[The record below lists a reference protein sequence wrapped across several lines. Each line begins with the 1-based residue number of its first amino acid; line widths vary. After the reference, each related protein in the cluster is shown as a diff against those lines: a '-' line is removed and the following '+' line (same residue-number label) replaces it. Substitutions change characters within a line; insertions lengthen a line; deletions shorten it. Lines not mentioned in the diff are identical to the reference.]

1 VLQISQ
7 PGLTAVIKQ
16 LEESFG
22 TKLLVRL
29 RTGVSLTST
38 GEEFLRF
45 ANESL
50 ARLEEAEQRI
60 NGLECGDVGSF
71 VIGCHESL
79 GAYFLP
85 QWMTRF
91 LDANPRIQLSLSN
104 APSRAVLHATVDRS
118 VQFGLVVNPEPH
130 PDLVQMKLFRDAV
143 DLFVLAETAPPAGDL
158 AAAMERLRRGPLVF
172 AGRVLQSQEIVDKLA
187 ALGAL
192 SSRVLPCGDLELV
205 KSFALAGLG
214 VAVLPRR
221 VARYCQDGR
230 LRRLHPSL
238 PFVADEIHLLFRGD
252 AHRTRAFM
260 ITKDAIVAHG
270 RALDGDFE
278 ESGNAAISQNR
289 QARQGAGR
297 RLRGVRQ
304 CGNFPKSA
312 GELSAIVLPCALV
325 RYPAQN

>member
-1 VLQISQ
+1 MLDHLRYFQAVARCGSLSAAARVLQVSQ

-38 GEEFLRF
+38 GEELLRF

-50 ARLEEAEQRI
+50 VRMEELEQRI
-60 NGLECGDVGSF
+60 NGLESDEAGSF

-85 QWMTRF
+85 QWMTQF
-91 LDANPRIQLSLSN
+91 LESNPRIQITLSN
-104 APSRAVLHATVDRS
+104 APSRVVLNATVERT
-118 VQFGLVVNPEPH
+118 VHFGIVVNPEPH

-143 DLFVLAETAPPAGDL
+143 DLFVLAEGAPGTDDL
-158 AAAMERLRRGPLVF
+158 DAAKERLRRGPLVF
-172 AGRVLQSQEIVDKLA
+172 AGRVLQSQQMIDQLA
-187 ALGAL
+187 AMDAL
-192 SSRVLPCGDLELV
+192 PSRLLSCGDLELV

-221 VARYCQDGR
+221 VARYWQERR
-230 LRRLHPSL
+230 LRRLHPAL
-238 PFVADEIHLLFRGD
+238 PFIADEIHLLFRGD
-252 AHRTRAFM
+252 AHRTRAFL

-270 RALDGDFE
+270 RALDSDYE
-278 ESGNAAISQNR
+278 Q
-289 QARQGAGR
+289 
-297 RLRGVRQ
+297 
-304 CGNFPKSA
+304 
-312 GELSAIVLPCALV
+312 
-325 RYPAQN
+325 

>member
-1 VLQISQ
+1 MLEHLRYFQAVARCGSLSAAARILQVSQ

-38 GEEFLRF
+38 GEELLRF

-50 ARLEEAEQRI
+50 ARLEEVEHRI
-60 NGLECGDVGSF
+60 KGLESEEVGSF

-91 LDANPRIQLSLSN
+91 LESNPRIQLSLSN
-104 APSRAVLHATVDRS
+104 ASSRAVLEATVERS
-118 VQFGLVVNPEPH
+118 VHFGLVVNPDPH

-143 DLFVLAETAPPAGDL
+143 DLFVLADGAPEAGDL
-158 AAAMERLRRGPLVF
+158 EAAKQRLRRGPLVF
-172 AGRVLQSQEIVDKLA
+172 AGRIVQSQQIIDQLA
-187 ALGAL
+187 ALDAL
-192 SSRVLPCGDLELV
+192 PPRLLSCGDLELV

-214 VAVLPRR
+214 IAIIPRR
-221 VARYCQDGR
+221 VARYLQER
-230 LRRLHPSL
+230 KLRRLHPAL

-252 AHRTRAFM
+252 AHRTRAFV

-270 RALDGDFE
+270 RALDCDYE
-278 ESGNAAISQNR
+278 E
-289 QARQGAGR
+289 
-297 RLRGVRQ
+297 
-304 CGNFPKSA
+304 
-312 GELSAIVLPCALV
+312 
-325 RYPAQN
+325 

>member
-1 VLQISQ
+1 MLDHLRYFQTVARCGSLSAAARVLQVSQ

-38 GEEFLRF
+38 GEELLRF

-50 ARLEEAEQRI
+50 ARLEQVEHQI
-60 NGLECGDVGSF
+60 KGLESDEVGSF

-91 LDANPRIQLSLSN
+91 LESNPRIQLSLSN
-104 APSRAVLHATVDRS
+104 APSRAVLNATVERA
-118 VQFGLVVNPEPH
+118 VHFGLVVNPEQH

-143 DLFVLAETAPPAGDL
+143 DLFVLADGAPEAGDL
-158 AAAMERLRRGPLVF
+158 EAAKERLRRGPLVF
-172 AGRVLQSQEIVDKLA
+172 AGRVVQSQQIIERLA
-187 ALGAL
+187 AMDL
-192 SSRVLPCGDLELV
+192 LPPRLLTCGDLELV

-214 VAVLPRR
+214 IAVLPRR
-221 VARYCQDGR
+221 VARYCQERR
-230 LRRLHPSL
+230 LRRLHPTL
-238 PFVADEIHLLFRGD
+238 PFIADEIHLVFRGD
-252 AHRTRAFM
+252 AHRTRAFV

-278 ESGNAAISQNR
+278 E
-289 QARQGAGR
+289 
-297 RLRGVRQ
+297 
-304 CGNFPKSA
+304 
-312 GELSAIVLPCALV
+312 
-325 RYPAQN
+325 

>member
-1 VLQISQ
+1 MLDHLRYFQTVARCGSLSAAARVLQISQ

-38 GEEFLRF
+38 GEELLRF

-50 ARLEEAEQRI
+50 ERLEQVEHQI
-60 NGLECGDVGSF
+60 KGLESDEVGCF

-85 QWMTRF
+85 QWMSRF
-91 LDANPRIQLSLSN
+91 LESNPRIQLDLSN
-104 APSRAVLHATVDRS
+104 APSRVVLNATVERT
-118 VQFGLVVNPEPH
+118 VHFGIVVNPDPH

-143 DLFVLAETAPPAGDL
+143 DLFVLADGAPEPDDL
-158 AAAMERLRRGPLVF
+158 EGAKERLRRGPLVF
-172 AGRVLQSQEIVDKLA
+172 AGRILQSQQIIDQLA
-187 ALGAL
+187 AMDAL
-192 SSRVLPCGDLELV
+192 PSRLLPCGDLELV

-221 VARYCQDGR
+221 VARYLQDTK
-230 LRRLHPSL
+230 LRRLHPAL
-238 PFVADEIHLLFRGD
+238 PFIPDEIHLLFRGD
-252 AHRTRAFM
+252 AHRTRAFV

-270 RALDGDFE
+270 RALDGDYE
-278 ESGNAAISQNR
+278 A
-289 QARQGAGR
+289 
-297 RLRGVRQ
+297 
-304 CGNFPKSA
+304 
-312 GELSAIVLPCALV
+312 
-325 RYPAQN
+325 

>member
-1 VLQISQ
+1 MLDHLRYFQAVARCGRLSAAARVLQVSQ

-38 GEEFLRF
+38 GEELLRF

-50 ARLEEAEQRI
+50 VRLEELEQRI
-60 NGLECGDVGSF
+60 NGLESDEAGSF

-85 QWMTRF
+85 QWMTQF
-91 LDANPRIQLSLSN
+91 LESNPRIQITLSN
-104 APSRAVLHATVDRS
+104 APSRVVLNATVERT
-118 VQFGLVVNPEPH
+118 VHFGIVVNPEPH

-143 DLFVLAETAPPAGDL
+143 DLFVLAEGAPGPDDL
-158 AAAMERLRRGPLVF
+158 DAAKERLRRGPLVF
-172 AGRVLQSQEIVDKLA
+172 AGRVLQSQQMIDQLA
-187 ALGAL
+187 AMDAL
-192 SSRVLPCGDLELV
+192 PSRLLSCGDLELV

-221 VARYCQDGR
+221 VARYWQERR
-230 LRRLHPSL
+230 LRRLHPAL
-238 PFVADEIHLLFRGD
+238 PFIADEIHLLFRGD
-252 AHRTRAFM
+252 AHRTRAFL

-270 RALDGDFE
+270 RALDSDYE
-278 ESGNAAISQNR
+278 Q
-289 QARQGAGR
+289 
-297 RLRGVRQ
+297 
-304 CGNFPKSA
+304 
-312 GELSAIVLPCALV
+312 
-325 RYPAQN
+325 

>member
-1 VLQISQ
+1 MLDHLRYFQAVARCGSLSAAARVLQVSQ

-38 GEEFLRF
+38 GEELLRY

-50 ARLEEAEQRI
+50 VRLEELEQRI
-60 NGLECGDVGSF
+60 KGLESDEAGSF

-85 QWMTRF
+85 QWMTQF
-91 LDANPRIQLSLSN
+91 LESNPRIQITLSN
-104 APSRAVLHATVDRS
+104 APSRVVLNATVERS
-118 VQFGLVVNPEPH
+118 VHFGIVVNPEPH

-143 DLFVLAETAPPAGDL
+143 DLFVLAEGAPGPDDL
-158 AAAMERLRRGPLVF
+158 DAAKERLRRGPLVF
-172 AGRVLQSQEIVDKLA
+172 AGRVLQSQQMIDQLA
-187 ALGAL
+187 AMDAL
-192 SSRVLPCGDLELV
+192 PSRLLSCGDLELV

-221 VARYCQDGR
+221 VARYWQERR
-230 LRRLHPSL
+230 LRRLHPAL
-238 PFVADEIHLLFRGD
+238 PFIADEIHLLFRGD
-252 AHRTRAFM
+252 AHRTRAFL

-270 RALDGDFE
+270 RALDSDYE
-278 ESGNAAISQNR
+278 Q
-289 QARQGAGR
+289 
-297 RLRGVRQ
+297 
-304 CGNFPKSA
+304 
-312 GELSAIVLPCALV
+312 
-325 RYPAQN
+325 